1 MRIHSYIKGQRVVVA
16 SKYDISEATSEKISK
31 LVIRISSFT
40 LLYIV
45 PVIIGELCTY
55 YQVVNMDSWL
65 TSWYSTRCLH
75 AQRSAFGFT
84 QPRNC
89 CPILEAREVNDSP
102 EPALFF
108 IKYLSYF
115 TVGIACA
122 IWTVNGKTFNSYAD
136 FYARVFYGR
145 TRVPIRAH

>member
-16 SKYDISEATSEKISK
+16 SKYDISEAASEKISK

-40 LLYIV
+40 LLYII
-45 PVIIGELCTY
+45 PLIIGELCTY
-55 YQVVNMDSWL
+55 YQAINMDSWL
-65 TSWYSTRCLH
+65 TSWYSTKCLH

-84 QPRNC
+84 QTRDT
-89 CPILEAREVNDSP
+89 CPILEARNVHNTP
-102 EPALFF
+102 KAALFF
-108 IKYLSYF
+108 IKYVSYF

-122 IWTVNGKTFNSYAD
+122 IWTINGKTFNSYAD

-145 TRVPIRAH
+145 TRVPVRPH